1 MVLVHVHFHVW
12 VGLVLGWGI
21 YLLSFRLWFGEH
33 GSTALITGSFF
44 SNVFDCMFLR

>member
-1 MVLVHVHFHVW
+1 MFLVHVHVW

-33 GSTALITGSFF
+33 GSTALITGSFLF
-44 SNVFDCMFLR
+44 